1 MDNYKEMYD
10 QLKEEFENYQ
20 NFAEKNLQML
30 MEKSIKLEKSLDA
43 MANIVEVS
51 KYINSYLGDE
61 NLIPMINDMILG
73 ILGVTYSSI
82 YIKEEDSLEIKATNK
97 DTKYCY
103 YFEEEKFKSLQYDEP
118 FVINSKSAIYG
129 SEDAVNEIHSLIGVP
144 IRLRDKFI
152 GYIIVEHTLWN
163 FFSDEHTKFI
173 SSIANQIA
181 IALENNFLY
190 NKVRESAIK
199 DGLMGIYNR
208 RFFFD
213 RVSSLIKTNPQK
225 NFAVVM
231 MDMDFFKKVNDTYG
245 HQFGDEVLK
254 KTAQLVKS
262 TIGQKDIVARYGGEE
277 IVIYLDSVENYMDTY
292 NKIDNIRETIGMNV
306 IEYGGFSKSITAS
319 FGISYYP
326 EDGKTIEEIL
336 NCADNLLYQA
346 KERGR
351 NFVVSSR

>member
-1 MDNYKEMYD
+1 MDNYKEMYER
-10 QLKEEFENYQ
+10 LREEFQNYQ
-20 NFAEKNLQML
+20 SFAEKNLQIM

-82 YIKEEDSLEIKATNK
+82 YIKEEESLEIKATNK

-103 YFEEEKFKSLQYDEP
+103 YFNDVIFKSMNCDEP
-118 FVINSKSAIYG
+118 FVINSKSAIYT
-129 SEDAVNEIHSLIGVP
+129 SDDTTNVIHSLIGVP

-163 FFSDEHTKFI
+163 FFSDEHIKFI

-190 NKVRESAIK
+190 NKVKESAIK
-199 DGLMGIYNR
+199 DGMLEIYNR
-208 RFFFD
+208 RFFLD
-213 RVSSLIKTNPQK
+213 KVSEILEKNPEK
-225 NFAVVM
+225 SFAVVM
-231 MDMDFFKKVNDTYG
+231 MDMDFFKKANDTYG
-245 HQFGDEVLK
+245 HQFGDEVLRQ
-254 KTAQLVKS
+254 TVRIIEQH
-262 TIGQKDIVARYGGEE
+262 IDPKDIVARYGGEE
-277 IVIYLDSVENYMDTY
+277 IVIYLDSIMSYMNIYNSIDAIRQSISEN
-292 NKIDNIRETIGMNV
+292 V
-306 IEYGGFSKSITAS
+306 VQYGKFSRKMTAS

-326 EDGKTIEEIL
+326 EDGSTIEEIL
-336 NCADNLLYQA
+336 SAADEMLYDA

-351 NFVVSSR
+351 NIVVSTR